1 MENNVQKTVETRAP
15 KKRAIIISV
24 IAAVLAVAIGLSL
37 FFVLRPDPELD
48 LTDYVITYEYGVS
61 DEVFGAILDL
71 REAIKEATGVKL
83 KYSDDFVNEKLGDV
97 IPTDT
102 KEILVGRTN
111 RAESSSH
118 DLGRDDTAIYFEN
131 GRLVIN
137 GGSDAAVVEA
147 VKLYIAEYIEGATLK
162 APRRALINRADYPY
176 EKVTLGGVSIY
187 DYCIVHTSETQT
199 IAKRLQAEIAE
210 ASGAVLDMYPASKD
224 TGTDREILLGDFS
237 GDRATVAVTEGY
249 RVEMLGNRLSLRG
262 AGEDGAYAAMM
273 AFIGDLAGSG
283 KKLTLAYDTAKTG
296 AVKDMSFFS
305 LNLNPTLADMTDKYD
320 VAFSTETVMARF
332 LATKDELP
340 EEVTVIDRVSLEDYP
355 LSMNNVVY
363 VSTSGDD
370 KAAGTEDAPL
380 KTLEAALERM
390 KNAGGGVIFMMGGTY
405 SVKDT
410 VKMTAAHSGSRQA
423 PLFIKALDGA
433 EVKITSQKPLD
444 VSDGKWEY
452 VDGSDDIHSAIY
464 DRIPEEARD
473 NLVYT
478 TLEWQG
484 MSASDIPA
492 ITKSGPG
499 RMYVG
504 GEEYQLAQYPNKTID
519 PNELLYFNV
528 VYDQGKVTGTSTNL
542 YPSWQQ
548 ILSQNGW
555 AAADEHGWEIR
566 IPNTKDGGKN
576 HDPKGDEMAAE
587 ILSWVNTGDIWYY
600 GSTFEGWEFGY
611 YNLALTTTEHG
622 VTTHWAHTANGEQWA
637 PGKGTP
643 YLGSVKHGWNQA
655 NAGDGYY
662 SLKSMTANSSWGAK
676 QSANSAA
683 GRNTFYLFNAIEALD
698 APGEWYYEKT
708 TGVLYLYPKADHED
722 LKKSGPAFSNP
733 TSFTTLEATS
743 IENVVFDGLTFD
755 GASKR
760 GLHVKT
766 SDAVIVQNCTFKNS
780 ADTNMTLERS
790 TNCAVI
796 YSDFSMAYN
805 TMLNISDSG
814 SSSSTYRMVPCGN
827 VVQNNVFHDPAPLE
841 QVGVGFGGCRL
852 VVSHN
857 YFNNTTCVGG
867 NGIECIIEYNL
878 FEGGSK
884 DVTDGGMIYASGS
897 SCRANHYRYNMF
909 HMFNATHNAVYNDT
923 MGSGNYMYYNIVST
937 LHSKSDHNK
946 PWYSSTGWGNVSFG
960 NLTILR
966 TPTELRDA
974 GSNATQESEGF
985 AKADEGDVFNESG
998 LFYYYFSDAH
1008 GAGGAAAQYVP
1019 VAYDGTKQ
1027 LPVTYDAENKVYSF
1041 SSLSYL
1047 TQSLAGHWWLGYKK
1061 SDTTNY
1067 LKTADVEKW
1076 AARMPEY
1083 INMLYGTKL
1092 IVDLYAD
1099 VASEKSDL
1107 AGVKQDYHIKY
1118 FYIPWYLTGKTY
1130 TYAGLPDDAVIT
1142 IPEYTYLVEASGGNG
1157 FKAVTVPEHIHDE
1170 RNEDGSITLTYE
1182 EIAAMERARRAPQ
1195 YSVVSNNIVLG
1206 SSPKYMEGWE
1216 DGKKVLFPIDE
1227 SNPSAVITNTTVS
1240 LDTRNKEVQA
1250 RGLMITTEVKDNFM
1264 VYDYS
1269 LMMPKAYTFDYSM
1282 TDAAWAG
1289 IRASNTVDEDVID
1302 VLERLSTT
1310 LYDKCGPTAS
1320 SFDATKYF
1328 DTVYPD
1334 FDWDELADEK
1344 NNGFYWLK
1352 DLLAE

>member
-1 MENNVQKTVETRAP
+1 MGAWRRMVLLTIAFLLVFA
-15 KKRAIIISV
+15 SV
-24 IAAVLAVAIGLSL
+24 MTLSSCGE
-37 FFVLRPDPELD
+37 RKLD
-48 LTDYVITYEYGVS
+48 LTDYTITYPYGVS

-71 REAIKEATGVKL
+71 REAVKEATGVKL
-83 KYSDDFVNEKLGDV
+83 KYNDDFVNEKLGDTV
-97 IPTDT
+97 PTDT
-102 KEILVGRTN
+102 KEILIGRTN
-111 RAESSSH
+111 RAESGSH
-118 DLGRDDTAIYFEN
+118 ELGRDDTAIYFEN
-131 GRLVIN
+131 DRLVIT
-137 GGSDAAVVEA
+137 GGSDAAIVEA
-147 VKLYIAEYIEGATLK
+147 IKTYIAEYIDGATMK
-162 APRRALINRADYPY
+162 APRRAVITRAEDPY
-176 EKVTLGGVSIY
+176 EKVTLGGESIY
-187 DYCIVHTSETQT
+187 KYCIVYTTETQT
-199 IAKRLQAEIAE
+199 IAKRLQAEIAN

-224 TGTDREILLGDFS
+224 TGTDREILLGDFL
-237 GDRATVAVTEGY
+237 GERATTAVASGY

-262 AGEDGAYAAMM
+262 AGKDGAYAAMM

-283 KKLTLAYDTAKTG
+283 KKLTLSYDTAKTG
-296 AVKDMSFFS
+296 AVTDMSFFT
-305 LNLNPTLADMTDKYD
+305 LNLNPTFGDMTDKYD
-320 VAFSTETVMARF
+320 VAFSTETVMERF

-340 EEVTVIDRVSLEDYP
+340 EEVTVIDRVSLDDYP

-370 KAAGTEDAPL
+370 KAAGTQEAPL

-410 VKMTAAHSGSRQA
+410 VRMTEAHSGSRQA

-433 EVKITSQKPLD
+433 DVKITSQKPLD

-452 VDGSDDIHSAIY
+452 VDASDSIHAAIY

-548 ILSQNGW
+548 ILAQNGW

-566 IPNTKDGGKN
+566 VPNTKDGGKN

-643 YLGSVKHGWNQA
+643 YLGSIKHGWNQS

-662 SLKSMTANSSWGAK
+662 SLKSKTANRSWGAK

-708 TGVLYLYPKADHED
+708 TGVLYLYPKAAHED

-733 TSFTTLEATS
+733 TSFTTLEAIS
-743 IENVVFDGLTFD
+743 ISNVVFDGLTFD

-766 SDAVIVQNCTFKNS
+766 SDAVIVQNCIFKNS
-780 ADTNMTLERS
+780 ADTNMTLEKS

-805 TMLNISDSG
+805 TMLSISDTT
-814 SSSSTYRMVPCGN
+814 STYQLVPCGN
-827 VVQNNVFHDPAPLE
+827 VIQNNVFHDPAPLE

-867 NGIECIIEYNL
+867 NGVECIIEYNL

-937 LHSKSDHNK
+937 LHSKSDPNK
-946 PWYSSTGWGNVSFG
+946 PWYSSTGWGNVSYG

-966 TPTELRDA
+966 TPNELRDA

-985 AKADEGDVFNESG
+985 ANAQEGDVFNESG

-1008 GAGGAAAQYVP
+1008 GAGGTAAQYVP
-1019 VAYDGTKQ
+1019 VDYNGNRQ
-1027 LPVTYDAENKVYSF
+1027 FPVTYDAVNKTYSYTT
-1041 SSLSYL
+1041 LSYL
-1047 TQSLAGHWWLGYKK
+1047 TQSLAGHWWQGYKK
-1061 SDTTNY
+1061 SDTKTY
-1067 LKTADVEKW
+1067 LSTVDVDAW

-1099 VASEKSDL
+1099 VASETPDL
-1107 AGVKQDYHIKY
+1107 AGRVQDFHIKY
-1118 FYIPWYLTGKTY
+1118 FYIPWYLATDEDGSRKTY
-1130 TYAGLPDDAVIT
+1130 TYAGRPDDAVIT
-1142 IPEYTYLVEASGGNG
+1142 IPEYTYLVEAAGGNG
-1157 FKAVTVPEHIHDE
+1157 FKTVTVPEHIHDE
-1170 RNEDGSITLTYE
+1170 RNDDGSITLTYE

-1206 SSPKYMEGWE
+1206 SSPKYEEGWK
-1216 DGKKVLFPIDE
+1216 DGKKTLFPIDE
-1227 SNPSAVITNTTVS
+1227 SDPAAVVTNTTVGIT
-1240 LDTRNKEVQA
+1240 TRNKEVQA

-1269 LMMPKAYTFDYSM
+1269 LMMPGAYTFNYSM
-1282 TDAAWAG
+1282 TDAAWEG
-1289 IRASNTVDEDVID
+1289 IRSSNTVDGEVID
-1302 VLERLSTT
+1302 ILEELSTS
-1310 LYDKCGPTAS
+1310 LYDKCGPTYS
-1320 SFDATKYF
+1320 SFDATMYF

-1334 FDWDELADEK
+1334 FDWDAYPDFDPDFSKDEVK
-1344 NNGFYWLK
+1344 KSGFYWLAN
-1352 DLLAE
+1352 LLAK

>member
-1 MENNVQKTVETRAP
+1 MGAWRRMILLTLACLLVFA
-15 KKRAIIISV
+15 SV
-24 IAAVLAVAIGLSL
+24 LTLSSCGE
-37 FFVLRPDPELD
+37 RKLD
-48 LTDYVITYEYGVS
+48 LTDYTITYPYGVS

-83 KYSDDFVNEKLGDV
+83 KYNDDFVNEKLGDTV
-97 IPTDT
+97 PTDT
-102 KEILVGRTN
+102 KEILIGRTN
-111 RAESSSH
+111 RAESSSYE
-118 DLGRDDTAIYFEN
+118 LGRDDTAIYLEN

-137 GGSDAAVVEA
+137 GGSDAAIVEA
-147 VKLYIAEYIEGATLK
+147 IKTYIAEYIDGATLK

-176 EKVTLGGVSIY
+176 GKVTLGGVSIY
-187 DYCIVHTSETQT
+187 DYCIVYTTETQV
-199 IAKRLQAEIAE
+199 IAKRLQAEIAN

-237 GDRATVAVTEGY
+237 GGRATVAVADGY

-262 AGEDGAYAAMM
+262 AGKDGAYAAMM

-283 KKLTLAYDTAKTG
+283 KKLTLSYDTAKTG
-296 AVKDMSFFS
+296 AVTDMSFFT
-305 LNLNPTLADMTDKYD
+305 LNLNPKLGDMTDKYD
-320 VAFSTETVMARF
+320 VSFSTETVMERF

-340 EEVTVIDRVSLEDYP
+340 EEVTVIDRVSLDDYP

-370 KAAGTEDAPL
+370 KAAGTKEAPL

-405 SVKDT
+405 SVKNT
-410 VKMTAAHSGSRQA
+410 VKMTEAHSGSRQA

-452 VDGSDDIHSAIY
+452 VDASDSIHAAIY

-484 MSASDIPA
+484 MKASDIPA

-548 ILSQNGW
+548 ILAQNGW

-566 IPNTKDGGKN
+566 VPNTKDGGKN

-643 YLGSVKHGWNQA
+643 YLGSIKHGWNQS

-662 SLKSMTANSSWGAK
+662 SLKSKTANSSWGAK

-698 APGEWYYEKT
+698 APGEWYFEKT
-708 TGVLYLYPKADHED
+708 TGVLYLYPKAAHED

-733 TSFTTLEATS
+733 TSFTTLEAIS
-743 IENVVFDGLTFD
+743 ISNVVFDGLTFD

-760 GLHVKT
+760 GLHIKT
-766 SDAVIVQNCTFKNS
+766 SDAVIVQNCIFKNS
-780 ADTNMTLERS
+780 ADTNMTLEKS

-805 TMLNISDSG
+805 TMLSISDTT
-814 SSSSTYRMVPCGN
+814 STYQLAPCGN
-827 VVQNNVFHDPAPLE
+827 VIQNNVFHDPAPLE

-867 NGIECIIEYNL
+867 NGVECIIEYNL

-946 PWYSSTGWGNVSFG
+946 PWYSSTGWGNVSYG

-966 TPTELRDA
+966 TPNELRDA

-985 AKADEGDVFNESG
+985 ANAQEGDVFNESG

-1008 GAGGAAAQYVP
+1008 GAGGTAAQYVP
-1019 VAYDGTKQ
+1019 VDYNGNRQ
-1027 LPVTYDAENKVYSF
+1027 FPVTYDAVNKTYSYTT
-1041 SSLSYL
+1041 LSYL
-1047 TQSLAGHWWLGYKK
+1047 TQSLAGHWWQGYKK
-1061 SDTTNY
+1061 SDTKTY
-1067 LKTADVEKW
+1067 LSTVDVDAW

-1099 VASEKSDL
+1099 VASETPDL
-1107 AGVKQDYHIKY
+1107 AGRVQDFHIKY
-1118 FYIPWYLTGKTY
+1118 FYIPWYLATDADGSRKTY
-1130 TYAGLPDDAVIT
+1130 TYAGLPEDAVIT
-1142 IPEYTYLVEASGGNG
+1142 IPEYTYLVEAAGGNG

-1170 RNEDGSITLTYE
+1170 RNDDGSITLTYE

-1206 SSPKYMEGWE
+1206 SSPKYEEGWK
-1216 DGKKVLFPIDE
+1216 DGKKTLFPIDE
-1227 SNPSAVITNTTVS
+1227 SDPAAVVTNTTVGIT
-1240 LDTRNKEVQA
+1240 TRNKEVQA

-1269 LMMPKAYTFDYSM
+1269 LMMPGAYTFNYSM
-1282 TDAAWAG
+1282 TDAAWEG
-1289 IRASNTVDEDVID
+1289 IRSSNTVDGEVID
-1302 VLERLSTT
+1302 ILEELSTS
-1310 LYDKCGPTAS
+1310 LYDKCGPTYS
-1320 SFDATKYF
+1320 SFDATMYF

-1334 FDWDELADEK
+1334 FDWDAYPDFDPDFSKDEVK
-1344 NNGFYWLK
+1344 KSGFYWLAN
-1352 DLLAE
+1352 LLAK